1 MSFGILPVPEF
12 HTTQCGPPAA
22 ATFTMATNGLRWN
35 GTLALDNNAALVTA
49 NLVLI
54 GAGGN
59 LTILDGGTLTAGT
72 SSVSVA
78 NVTMTGGTSG
88 TITASGSWTVSGNW
102 DTSGAGSAFVGI
114 ASTVLLTGPG
124 ATVRIS
130 NPANG
135 FGTLTISGSISAAS
149 GIAISGTLTI
159 SGSLDTTSAN
169 YALTISGGLTLSGA
183 NAALTT
189 HASNGSV
196 SGDGTVG
203 SPPSFIAS
211 AVGGSWT
218 VSGSSHDA
226 STSASWSFAAPITFS
241 SASDRSMAF
250 AALPAGAAAFGAVT
264 FNAGASTVVVTMGGD
279 ALVRAGAL
287 RVQGG
292 TGTTRPSATNDE
304 LARGSLLFGDGGG
317 PRVARSPVSVSD
329 VTVTGGSSGAS

>member
-1 MSFGILPVPEF
+1 MSCTAETEAVVFAAGSPQVMSFGNLTVSESHNIQF
-12 HTTQCGPPAA
+12 SPPAA

-35 GTLALDNNAALVTA
+35 GTLTLDNNAALVTA

-59 LTILDGGTLTAGT
+59 LTILDGGTLAAGT

-159 SGSLDTTSAN
+159 SGFLDTTSAN
-169 YALTISGGLTLSGA
+169 YALTISGRLNPIVSDA
-183 NAALTT
+183 VLTT
-189 HASNGSV
+189 HASNVSV
-196 SGDGTVG
+196 SG
-203 SPPSFIAS
+203 
-211 AVGGSWT
+211 
-218 VSGSSHDA
+218 
-226 STSASWSFAAPITFS
+226 
-241 SASDRSMAF
+241 
-250 AALPAGAAAFGAVT
+250 
-264 FNAGASTVVVTMGGD
+264 
-279 ALVRAGAL
+279 
-287 RVQGG
+287 
-292 TGTTRPSATNDE
+292 
-304 LARGSLLFGDGGG
+304 
-317 PRVARSPVSVSD
+317 
-329 VTVTGGSSGAS
+329 